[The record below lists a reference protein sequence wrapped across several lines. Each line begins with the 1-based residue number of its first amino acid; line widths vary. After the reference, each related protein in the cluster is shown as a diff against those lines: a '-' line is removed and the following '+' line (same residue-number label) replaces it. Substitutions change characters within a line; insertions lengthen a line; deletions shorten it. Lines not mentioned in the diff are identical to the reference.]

1 MGYAMHKILRKKCT
15 STKVKKSKKVKKVK
29 KSSDPQMCEAYVADI
44 YDYIHNMEM
53 DSKRRPMPGY
63 IEKVQKDFS
72 VDTRLQLVLLLVQIA
87 ERFQL
92 CSETLHLAVSY
103 MDRFLSTNVVNVK
116 SVSLLGLSSL
126 IIAAKYEDT
135 YPLDAEDLRC
145 YYANSHTKQEVLKME
160 ADVLKALNFEMGSPT
175 VKSFLRRLTD
185 VAQVDYETPDSQVE
199 LLSYYLAELSLLEYG
214 CLKFLPSLVAASVTF
229 LARFTLRPTSHPWNL
244 SLEQVSGYKPSDLKE
259 CVQIL
264 HYSQLNRPTGALTEK
279 YKKHKYKCVSELA
292 SPSVIPVSFFEDDI

>member
-1 MGYAMHKILRKKCT
+1 
-15 STKVKKSKKVKKVK
+15 
-29 KSSDPQMCEAYVADI
+29 
-44 YDYIHNMEM
+44 
-53 DSKRRPMPGY
+53 
-63 IEKVQKDFS
+63 
-72 VDTRLQLVLLLVQIA
+72 
-87 ERFQL
+87 
-92 CSETLHLAVSY
+92 

-135 YPLDAEDLRC
+135 YPLDAEDLCC
-145 YYANSHTKQEVLKME
+145 YYANSHTKQDVLKME

-185 VAQVDYETPDSQVE
+185 VAQEDYETPDSLVE
-199 LLSYYLAELSLLEYG
+199 FLSYYLAELSLLEYG

-264 HYSQLNRPTGALTEK
+264 HYSQLNRPTGNMVALTEK
-279 YKKHKYKCVSELA
+279 YKKHKVCVA
-292 SPSVIPVSFFEDDI
+292 SVGCNME